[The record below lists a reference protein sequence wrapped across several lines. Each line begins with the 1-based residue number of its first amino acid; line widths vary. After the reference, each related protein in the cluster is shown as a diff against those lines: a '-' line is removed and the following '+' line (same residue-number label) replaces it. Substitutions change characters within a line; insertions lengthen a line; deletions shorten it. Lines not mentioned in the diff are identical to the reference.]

1 MSGTRIRQKFAK
13 KRSLHGVNEHF
24 SQIFNAII
32 VPRSNRAK
40 VSFNVHDIALK
51 LFYCCNMNDSGSYG
65 HLPMHRAIVQQSF
78 CAAKALIRKEGIMK
92 TSLSTYLKISTFT
105 IK

>member
-24 SQIFNAII
+24 SRIFNAII

-40 VSFNVHDIALK
+40 VSDNNSYHGYDKK
-51 LFYCCNMNDSGSYG
+51 LIIDSYIFMWFW
-65 HLPMHRAIVQQSF
+65 LFDPLR
-78 CAAKALIRKEGIMK
+78 
-92 TSLSTYLKISTFT
+92 
-105 IK
+105 